1 MRFYQHVMTTELVE
15 IRCRD
20 VWHIVM
26 AWHDYSGRHHR
37 QPPAP
42 ETKDLPNFPG
52 GFWFG
57 INHRLAIEGSLVFG
71 RHIAA
76 KKLLQRSGEHTPLP
90 VVFHCGGR
98 RRPAVGGKGKR
109 KTGKV
114 WGWRDERIH
123 SVMGLVLMH
132 DGAL

>member
-1 MRFYQHVMTTELVE
+1 MILRPKAPPPRPAPPLAPPPAPLAVGSPAPPQ
-15 IRCRD
+15 RPPP
-20 VWHIVM
+20 
-26 AWHDYSGRHHR
+26 
-37 QPPAP
+37 PPAP
-42 ETKDLPNFPG
+42 ETDDLPNFPG
-52 GFWFG
+52 GFLFG
-57 INHRLAIEGSLVFG
+57 INYRLDIEGQQVCG
-71 RHIAA
+71 RYIAA

-90 VVFHCGGR
+90 EVFHYGGR